1 MDESKL
7 IELLT
12 KFKDEIKQDVNLK
25 FKEMSNLLE
34 EKFTQLKKSVEV
46 HENKISFL
54 EREWRS
60 KNLIIYGLKELNTS
74 SYFATESYVM
84 NFIKDSVK
92 VNIKE
97 EELDLVRRIGKKD
110 ENKCRP
116 ILLRVT
122 TFRKKIL
129 ILKNKKQLKG
139 QDIYI
144 SEDFSYETRAKRKE
158 LFEPMVEARKAGK
171 IAYIRYDK
179 LIIKEP
185 SDKFIGS
192 KRMLES
198 SPKFQE
204 VNKKENKRH
213 KTEVKQL
220 ARSFSTR
227 DISHFFRDGSDSDG
241 STSQSSKGNRGRKR
255 ED

>member
-54 EREWRS
+54 EREWR
-60 KNLIIYGLKELNTS
+60 
-74 SYFATESYVM
+74 
-84 NFIKDSVK
+84 
-92 VNIKE
+92 
-97 EELDLVRRIGKKD
+97 R
-110 ENKCRP
+110 
-116 ILLRVT
+116 
-122 TFRKKIL
+122 
-129 ILKNKKQLKG
+129 

-158 LFEPMVEARKAGK
+158 LFGPMVEARKAGK